1 MAVAGAAFILRT
13 EDEGSPGTYLSLGGA
28 VANNYSVD
36 NTPIVISDKSSVW
49 QQLLAIPANKVCQ
62 MEVSGIYDGTGV
74 AMDDIKTW
82 MLSLNDCL
90 VNVQMADGDG
100 LRLVGSMFVSNVAVT
115 GDREDSVKYSMSL
128 SSNGAITE
136 EADV

>member
-1 MAVAGAAFILRT
+1 MPVAGAAFILRT
-13 EDEGSPGTYLSLGGA
+13 EDEGNPGTYLSIGGA

-115 GDREDSVKYSMSL
+115 GDREDSVKFSMSL
-128 SSNGAITE
+128 TSNGAITE